1 MYGTRHTSTHTDGLQ
16 DKEGMIDKAVR
27 YLEHRL
33 EEKQRP
39 LTAAITAYALALAGS
54 EWSRE
59 FNMKL
64 MDHVLTTPQGEF
76 NMQLM
81 DHVLT
86 TPQGESSTRN

>member
-1 MYGTRHTSTHTDGLQ
+1 
-16 DKEGMIDKAVR
+16 MIDKAVR

-54 EWSRE
+54 EWARE

-64 MDHVLTTPQGEF
+64 MDQVLTTPQGK
-76 NMQLM
+76 
-81 DHVLT
+81 
-86 TPQGESSTRN
+86 

>member
-1 MYGTRHTSTHTDGLQ
+1 MFITVNDRDDDDFQ
-16 DKEGMIDKAVR
+16 DRVDMIDKAVR

-64 MDHVLTTPQGEF
+64 MDHALTDQQGGCVCERER
-76 NMQLM
+76 
-81 DHVLT
+81 
-86 TPQGESSTRN
+86 GGGWGGG

>member
-1 MYGTRHTSTHTDGLQ
+1 MGGFQ
-16 DKEGMIDKAVR
+16 DRGDMIDKAVR

-64 MDHVLTTPQGEF
+64 MDHA
-76 NMQLM
+76 
-81 DHVLT
+81 LT
-86 TPQGESSTRN
+86 TPQGESPSNNTR